1 VEGHTSSITASTNT
15 AKTLTTSTTT
25 ESLKEMKGLCSYL
38 YRLIN
43 RSLTKEMEEVQANTA
58 SLSLSGNRV
67 DDVFVACDAKSDGQ
81 LDLSETKYA
90 CQALGYY
97 PKFPDEIER
106 AMEKLNAHFPLNKEG
121 LTNLT
126 AALDKSGCKQ
136 AIPAVPY
143 SLRGLTLRQIKLI
156 GKGLLK
162 TNWLQD
168 QCDTFNREHKDE
180 IDNKTKFE
188 MIPNLY
194 SMDKSFV
201 QATTSTDGKAR
212 DSIAD
217 DVLEIIG
224 VPNAPAET
232 CCYAQLINP
241 QGLEVDYFISHYWG
255 HEFER
260 TVTALS
266 NFAEQV
272 YQDIKKDSA
281 DDVVFWICLFA
292 LNQHQAEDEVGSTPE
307 EGPFNVALAKA
318 KSGAVMVLDGSA
330 QPMHR
335 IWCLFEIAR
344 AKRFDKDFQLITDDG
359 DLEKAP
365 IEMMDKISMNLIKL
379 RASKAN
385 ASNEDDKNAIH
396 YRILNP
402 YFKKSYSFE
411 FFKTILAPAMS
422 KDSDSEIYFVEFD
435 RHVCK
440 LIATPL
446 LIAGIKAESKD
457 VCMRAI
463 GMGAEVTNTNLEAL
477 KQRHTIDMK
486 TATVESRDGNV
497 GLAFIF
503 ARTGQVDQLKFVLD
517 CGADISGKD
526 KEGATPLHW
535 AAEEGKVD
543 VCELL
548 LKGGAEID
556 EKDARGNTPLHN
568 AALHGHMNLCEFL
581 LNSGANIDEKSTD
594 GYTPLHYAAGI
605 GHMNVCEFLLNR
617 GANIDEKD
625 NAGKTPLHHATYATE
640 MGHMN
645 ICELLREWRKS

>member
-25 ESLKEMKGLCSYL
+25 ESL
-38 YRLIN
+38 
-43 RSLTKEMEEVQANTA
+43 TKEMEEAQEIANTA

-168 QCDTFNREHKDE
+168 HCDNFNREHKDE
-180 IDNKTKFE
+180 IDNKTIIK
-188 MIPNLY
+188 MNPNLY

-292 LNQHQAEDEVGSTPE
+292 LNQHQAKDEVGSTPE

-365 IEMMDKISMNLIKL
+365 IERIPPTVPTKGAFYIRSVKIKFES
-379 RASKAN
+379 S
-385 ASNEDDKNAIH
+385 IH
-396 YRILNP
+396 
-402 YFKKSYSFE
+402 
-411 FFKTILAPAMS
+411 
-422 KDSDSEIYFVEFD
+422 
-435 RHVCK
+435 
-440 LIATPL
+440 PL
-446 LIAGIKAESKD
+446 LVWEIVRGKRNCD
-457 VCMRAI
+457 R
-463 GMGAEVTNTNLEAL
+463 NRNLKSE
-477 KQRHTIDMK
+477 RR
-486 TATVESRDGNV
+486 SDG
-497 GLAFIF
+497 
-503 ARTGQVDQLKFVLD
+503 VL
-517 CGADISGKD
+517 
-526 KEGATPLHW
+526 
-535 AAEEGKVD
+535 
-543 VCELL
+543 
-548 LKGGAEID
+548 
-556 EKDARGNTPLHN
+556 
-568 AALHGHMNLCEFL
+568 
-581 LNSGANIDEKSTD
+581 
-594 GYTPLHYAAGI
+594 
-605 GHMNVCEFLLNR
+605 
-617 GANIDEKD
+617 
-625 NAGKTPLHHATYATE
+625 
-640 MGHMN
+640 
-645 ICELLREWRKS
+645 